1 MGVLMST
8 HLSPEYLELEIT
20 ESSAMEN
27 AEKAVDTLNCLSK
40 LGLSIAIDDF
50 GTGYS
55 SLAYLKRFPI
65 QKLKIDRSFV
75 KDIEGQNCD
84 AAIAK
89 SIIDLAHNMS
99 LQVIAEGVE
108 CLDQS
113 DWLLNRG
120 CDQVQGFYYSRPLSE
135 EQLMSFLNSDQVI
148 RDITGVRLA
157 NIGRG

>member
-1 MGVLMST
+1 M
-8 HLSPEYLELEIT
+8 
-20 ESSAMEN
+20 
-27 AEKAVDTLNCLSK
+27 
-40 LGLSIAIDDF
+40 GLSIAIDDF

-75 KDIEGQNCD
+75 KDIEGENCD

-120 CDQVQGFYYSRPLSE
+120 CDQVQGFYYSKPLSE
-135 EQLMSFLNSDQVI
+135 EQLMTFLSSDKVI
-148 RDITGVRLA
+148 RDITGVRLV
-157 NIGRG
+157 NVGLG